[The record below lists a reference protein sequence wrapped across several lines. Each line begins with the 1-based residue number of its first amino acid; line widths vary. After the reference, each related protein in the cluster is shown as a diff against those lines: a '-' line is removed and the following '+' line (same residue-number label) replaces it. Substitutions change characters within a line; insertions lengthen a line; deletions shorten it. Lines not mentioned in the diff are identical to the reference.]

1 MMDLYEV
8 LKRPL
13 VTEKSA
19 GLQAEG
25 KYAFEVDSRSNK
37 IQIKRAVEKAF
48 KVKVT
53 TVNVMTMP
61 GKEKRIGRRMVM
73 TPSWKKAIIT
83 LQPGDKIELFENV

>member
-19 GLQAEG
+19 GLQIEG

-37 IQIKRAVEKAF
+37 IQIKKAIEEIF

-53 TVNVMTMP
+53 SVNVMTMK
-61 GKEKRIGRRMVM
+61 GKPRRVRYKLGR
-73 TPSWKKAIIT
+73 TSDWKKAIVT
-83 LQPGDKIELFENV
+83 LKQGDTIEVAST